1 MNQPTPAAAQP
12 AMKWEDAEAVHGE
25 DFDLSAEAAEV
36 PLACNLGEECTAC
49 Q

>member
-1 MNQPTPAAAQP
+1 MA
-12 AMKWEDAEAVHGE
+12 WEDAEAVQGD
-25 DFDLSAEAAEV
+25 DFELSTEAAEV

>member
-1 MNQPTPAAAQP
+1 MTQQAIQDTAPAFN
-12 AMKWEDAEAVHGE
+12 WEAEVTDDD
-25 DFDLSAEAAEV
+25 DFELSAEAAEV